1 MALVVHTSAQL
12 VLFAGLKFPNDE
24 PAVDYALDLS
34 DEALDV
40 LEYMEYPQEEY
51 AMKRYMQMFNDY
63 YQAKIKVLTG
73 ASFATAAASKAFAK
87 KLSQGLEEAQE
98 EDEEDGKKSK
108 GKGKDKRKK
117 KQKEPKV
124 KEDVARQI
132 LEFLFVYYL
141 SYHEAEEKY
150 GRSKK
155 YDLKSFST
163 WFKVQKK
170 KYAKANKAE
179 VEALYA
185 LDAVRAGPDEQL
197 VIAQLKRGKKDWKS
211 YHMERPTLDR
221 AKLKQDY
228 NDMKHIINWSD
239 NKILSV
245 SWRGIFSLHGQQ
257 ITRRQINKRF
267 RIWSRFIHPDQNKG
281 FTTAFQ
287 NHLKKRFQVF
297 STMRDNAI
305 AEIDQNTVD
314 LT

>member
-1 MALVVHTSAQL
+1 MALNVHSSAQI

-24 PAVDYALDLS
+24 AAVDYALDLS
-34 DEALDV
+34 DEALDI

-73 ASFATAAASKAFAK
+73 ASFATKAASKTFAK
-87 KLSQGLEEAQE
+87 KLRQGLEELE
-98 EDEEDGKKSK
+98 EEVEEEVQRSK
-108 GKGKDKRKK
+108 GNGKGKRRR

-155 YDLKSFST
+155 YDLKSFCT

-179 VEALYA
+179 VEELYA
-185 LDAVRAGPDEQL
+185 IDTARTGPDAQL
-197 VIAQLKRGKKDWKS
+197 ALDQLKRGKRDWKR
-211 YHMERPTLDR
+211 YHMQRKTLDR
-221 AKLKQDY
+221 AKLKQHY
-228 NDMKHIINWSD
+228 NDMKHLINWSD
-239 NKILSV
+239 NKIESV
-245 SWRGIFSLHGQQ
+245 SWRVGLSFQGQD
-257 ITRRQINKRF
+257 ITKTQINKRY
-267 RIWSRFIHPDQNKG
+267 RIWSTFIHPDQNKG
-281 FTTAFQ
+281 YTAAFQ
-287 NHLKKRFQVF
+287 DHLYKRFNVL

-305 AEIDQNTVD
+305 DEIEQNTVD